1 LNHFHWILSSILI
14 LKSNFFSFDAAARD
28 VSLFSLN
35 LHESFAISRT
45 SALLHFGSSEL
56 PAAMRPAGLRAL
68 PASDPDV
75 RALNEAHRIADLV
88 SSAVVTPGAV
98 VPEALRVRASAQ
110 LRQLRN
116 SMRER
121 LQRDAHAHPSEML
134 AATAAESLDAAAIPA
149 LLPSPA
155 QAALSP
161 LAATMVRR
169 RRFVTMIDELEAQVR
184 PMPKQ
189 LAAAPAAALTGDLDG
204 QEAEAE
210 QIVALNRNARKPRAA
225 NNGKRPVVCLV
236 SSALL
241 AALHLSIC
249 FLFFPFNL
257 PQSRMARRLKNPRRT
272 KV

>member
-1 LNHFHWILSSILI
+1 MACFLFKLV
-14 LKSNFFSFDAAARD
+14 FAARD

-35 LHESFAISRT
+35 LHETFAISRT

-68 PASDPDV
+68 PATDPDV
-75 RALNEAHRIADLV
+75 RALNEAHRIADMV
-88 SSAVVTPGAV
+88 SSAVVAPGAV
-98 VPEALRVRASAQ
+98 VPEALRMRASAQ

-116 SMRER
+116 TMRER
-121 LQRDAHAHPSEML
+121 LQRDAHAHPSDML
-134 AATAAESLDAAAIPA
+134 AATAAESIDAAAIPS

-189 LAAAPAAALTGDLDG
+189 LAAALSASPALTGDLDG
-204 QEAEAE
+204 QQVESE
-210 QIVALNRNARKPRAA
+210 QIEALNRNARKPRAA
-225 NNGKRPVVCLV
+225 NNGKRPVVWVQFCVIIVELLNIQFCV
-236 SSALL
+236 HFFFRAAWHEDSRILAERKSELSSSSVFLL
-241 AALHLSIC
+241 
-249 FLFFPFNL
+249 
-257 PQSRMARRLKNPRRT
+257 T
-272 KV
+272 